1 MDKYYFAF
9 KVNPIDAMRMNFPRP
24 SSQDFGVVC
33 CSREDAQKWLNKDA
47 VIPENAQDWLYERY
61 QLPAVDMII
70 TAQPI
75 STVPKLPEPM
85 PGEAISIFAHRMR
98 QFEITN
104 IQLTIGKDEVHRE
117 NTTDLNMSGE
127 YNIDN
132 PLLQSACSEMLTRMA
147 DIHEY
152 NAAWMAHPDIPLEAI
167 KCWATMMYDNDIHLH
182 TVLETCFDTF
192 ATHYQQEVAIGEQY
206 GPQYGVEPTMILA
219 MESAACYLSNEL
231 MHPDAEKFEGC
242 AQELANIAH
251 PYRKERFMTLLLQEN
266 YKEIFLEKVP
276 EEDKETASKLW
287 DDTHMNYRIANQ
299 VELRTG
305 KVRPQDITLQTAI
318 QVATDMEYDAF
329 RSSNGKQYIYA
340 GLRSDAMRD
349 EVRLEQLDNFGL
361 DEQETALE

>member
-47 VIPENAQDWLYERY
+47 VIPENTQDWLYEHY
-61 QLPAVDMII
+61 HLPAVDMIV
-70 TAQPI
+70 TAQPT

-85 PGEAISIFAHRMR
+85 PGEAISVFAHRMR

-104 IQLTIGKDEVHRE
+104 VQLTIGQDEVHGER
-117 NTTDLNMSGE
+117 TADLNMNGE
-127 YNIDN
+127 YVSDN
-132 PLLQSACSEMLTRMA
+132 PLLTGACAEMLTRMT

-152 NAAWMAHPDIPLEAI
+152 HAACSKHPEIPMEAI
-167 KCWATMMYDNDIHLH
+167 KCWATMLFDNNVHQHSIMEL
-182 TVLETCFDTF
+182 CFDTF
-192 ATHYQQEVAIGEQY
+192 ANFYTKEVEIGEQH
-206 GPQYGVEPTMILA
+206 GPQYGMGPTTILA
-219 MESAACYLSNEL
+219 MEDATRYLYSNLCHPVYEEFKKCLDELSN
-231 MHPDAEKFEGC
+231 AT
-242 AQELANIAH
+242 H
-251 PYRKERFMTLLLQEN
+251 PYRKERFMITLLPEN

-318 QVATDMEYDAF
+318 QVATNMEYDAF
-329 RSSNGKQYIYA
+329 RSSNGRQYIYA

-349 EVRLEQLDNFGL
+349 EVRLEQFDNLGL